1 MRRHSD
7 DDLYRIHSRW
17 LGPPGYTLPFSL
29 PLKGIP
35 VGAGVGVVAL
45 ATLRAFGANGLP
57 LWLLTAGIVIGS
69 TRLAMSVTG
78 PERSLHALAALF
90 AGEVSAPRPCSNEP
104 ETMVLHP
111 EAITVRARRQRRS
124 RWRRA

>member
-35 VGAGVGVVAL
+35 VGAGAGVVAM
-45 ATLRAFGANGLP
+45 ASLRAYGASGLP

-69 TRLAMSVTG
+69 TKLVMSVTG
-78 PERSLHALAALF
+78 PERPLRALAALF
-90 AGEVSAPRPCSNEP
+90 ASEVSTPRPCSNEP
-104 ETMVLHP
+104 ETVVLNP

-124 RWRRA
+124 RRLRA